1 MNPQSH
7 GQGKIVGKWLLE
19 RLRLLSRPSSILVH
33 LVKLLQLAA
42 LSLVDLIALSVERL
56 FDLLSVSVV
65 TLARLAQ
72 A

>member
-1 MNPQSH
+1 M
-7 GQGKIVGKWLLE
+7 
-19 RLRLLSRPSSILVH
+19 LRLLSRHSSILVH
-33 LVKLLQLAA
+33 LIKLLQLAA

-56 FDLLSVSVV
+56 FDLPSVSVV